1 MNAPKAA
8 AKRCSGLLC
17 CHFMR
22 VLMRINNLSFKRALR
37 PVQKE
42 CRRTDSMAV
51 DCTASRILISKHKAE
66 NEPHQRTEPLSFL
79 VAEVQI
85 RVCVYRALIE
95 QKTHCIFC
103 AAGLFT
109 LGGLQVIT
117 YSCTFPRSTSGSC
130 RW

>member
-1 MNAPKAA
+1 MHQRPLQNNAA
-8 AKRCSGLLC
+8 AFSRFYFRRMIMEGK
-17 CHFMR
+17 
-22 VLMRINNLSFKRALR
+22 VLYFKRALR
-37 PVQKE
+37 PIQKE

-51 DCTASRILISKHKAE
+51 DCTASRILISKYKAE

-79 VAEVQI
+79 VAELQI
-85 RVCVYRALIE
+85 RVCFYHALIE

-109 LGGLQVIT
+109 LGGLQAIT